1 MECKCVY
8 SRKPSLQ
15 KFQFTKK
22 QKKQEK
28 NCHRPVILTA
38 RAELGLGD
46 HLIQCFSPKIFLL
59 KIQNIEQMQVKNSS
73 PGCLNLQQLEK
84 SFSHVK
90 VGLYDTALEAPS
102 LLEGAGL
109 EIGQERHPLFVFLML
124 WSRAED
130 EAHSQL

>member
-1 MECKCVY
+1 M
-8 SRKPSLQ
+8 L
-15 KFQFTKK
+15 
-22 QKKQEK
+22 
-28 NCHRPVILTA
+28 A
-38 RAELGLGD
+38 RV
-46 HLIQCFSPKIFLL
+46 QR
-59 KIQNIEQMQVKNSS
+59 M
-73 PGCLNLQQLEK
+73 EK

-130 EAHSQL
+130 EDHSLSSEGVQCGAWRPPRASPPLSWRRGQPCSQGPPPLG